1 MRRILPLLLLVAA
14 EATADTCGS
23 GAIPI
28 SRVQGSGDA
37 SSLVGRQVTVEGIIT
52 LDARYK
58 GGFRGFYL
66 QQADAE
72 NDDNPATSEALF
84 VYTTRAGGQ
93 TGHRVRVSGKVKEH
107 HDLTELT
114 QVSSLSDCGPGA
126 LPEPV
131 TITLPWPENTRP
143 EHLENMRVRV
153 SGRLTVIDSYNLA
166 RFGELTLAP
175 QDQPIPTQVLTPG
188 PAAAALQQAQEQ
200 QRLLLDDARG
210 ERDPWPIPWPAPG
223 LSIDN
228 PVRAG
233 DQVDELQG
241 VLDYRFGAWR
251 LQPGSSPRFHAINHR
266 PPAPPRKP
274 ATTLRVLS
282 LNLENYFNGDG
293 TGGFNGDGSG
303 GGFPT
308 PRGARTADQFA
319 RQTARLVAT
328 ITAPDPD
335 ILAVTE
341 LENDGFGPHSAIAE
355 LATALGEPWRAV
367 TVAGQGSGD
376 AIRPGLLYRADRVS
390 PEGEPTRATHTP
402 ANNRWRA
409 PIAQVFRPTEGERS
423 IRIVVAHFKSKSC
436 RGANG
441 QEADQRDGQ
450 GCYANS
456 REASARALAAWTRQL
471 PSPANLAGTLV
482 TGDLNSYARER
493 PLQIL
498 AEAGFSNMVEQF
510 QGPTAHTY
518 RFKGRRGTLD
528 YSLVGEDL
536 KPLVTNAT
544 TWSINA
550 DEPPALGYQG
560 PAGAPP
566 DLPYRSSDHDPVITD
581 FRL

>member
-1 MRRILPLLLLVAA
+1 MRWTLPLLLL
-14 EATADTCGS
+14 ATAPAVADTCGS

-28 SRVQGSGDA
+28 SQVQGSGTTSPLA
-37 SSLVGRQVTVEGIIT
+37 GQQVTVEGIVT
-52 LDARYK
+52 LDTRYK

-72 NDDNPATSEALF
+72 YDDDPATSEALF
-84 VYTTRAGGQ
+84 IYTSRTGGQ

-107 HDLTELT
+107 HGLTELT
-114 QVSSLSDCGPGA
+114 QVHSLSDCGPGP
-126 LPEPV
+126 LPEAV
-131 TITLPWPENTRP
+131 TIALPWPADTQP

-153 SGRLTVIDSYNLA
+153 NGRLTVIDSYNLA

-175 QDQPIPTQVLTPG
+175 RDQPIPTQVLAPG
-188 PAAAALQQAQEQ
+188 PRAVELQKAQEQ

-210 ERDPWPIPWPAPG
+210 ERDPRPVPWPAPA
-223 LSIDN
+223 LAADNSI
-228 PVRAG
+228 RAG
-233 DQVDELQG
+233 DQVDQLQG

-251 LQPGSSPRFHAINHR
+251 LQPGNAPRFHATNHR

-282 LNLENYFNGDG
+282 LNLENY
-293 TGGFNGDGSG
+293 FNGDGSG

-319 RQTARLVAT
+319 RQTARLVAA
-328 ITAPDPD
+328 IAAPDPD

-355 LATALGEPWRAV
+355 LASALGEPWRAV

-376 AIRPGLLYRADRVS
+376 AIRPGLLYRADRVN
-390 PEGEPTRATHTP
+390 PEGDAIRATRAP
-402 ANNRWRA
+402 RGNRWRP
-409 PIAQVFRPTEGERS
+409 PIAQVFRPVDGERS

-436 RGANG
+436 RGASG
-441 QEADQRDGQ
+441 QETDRQDGQ

-471 PSPANLAGTLV
+471 PAPVNLAGTLA

-498 AEAGFSNMVEQF
+498 AEAGFTNMVEQL
-510 QGPTAHTY
+510 QGPNAHSY
-518 RFKGRRGTLD
+518 RFKGRWGTLD
-528 YSLVGEDL
+528 YSLASEDL

-550 DEPPALGYQG
+550 DEPPALHYQG
-560 PAGAPP
+560 AAGTSL